1 MGQHVRSDRGL
12 AGLAAILFFCGC
24 SLPQAAKPD
33 PAEQA
38 KRDAEQRA
46 KLEAEVR
53 AKLEA
58 EVRAKLEAAAR
69 AKAEREAKEKLAA
82 EQAAAQRAEAET
94 KVKAEAE
101 AKSKEEDARATRQ
114 EELKVLFEDAR
125 KRATE
130 VDDYLVGEAK
140 KLRAKADE
148 AIETG
153 KVYKVRSEVLK
164 RSYEAANQ
172 RASSA
177 QLSVVAQCTRCGREQ
192 PRAKSCA
199 FCDGDL
205 RIVDKN
211 PEARAKAEHDYAT
224 ALRVYQTEVA
234 KYQAQETIRMNAET
248 DIRAIESR
256 RQQLRKAF
264 DKMSS
269 AWEAWSGQKGPE
281 SDVRNAVLSLNTS
294 INKAKSFA
302 PAGTKPAPL
311 APLSTLGEPAKPAG
325 GPETPRAV
333 LKVYVMKDGKRIE
346 VLSDMAAGDEIV
358 LKKADGEMVTVKSA
372 DVERVE
378 KP

>member
-12 AGLAAILFFCGC
+12 ACLAAILFFCGC

-33 PAEQA
+33 PTEQA

-58 EVRAKLEAAAR
+58 EVRAKLEAEAR
-69 AKAEREAKEKLAA
+69 AKTEREAKEKLAA
-82 EQAAAQRAEAET
+82 EQAAAERAEAET
-94 KVKAEAE
+94 KAKTETE
-101 AKSKEEDARATRQ
+101 AKSKEEDARAARQ
-114 EELKVLFEDAR
+114 EDLKVLFEDAK

-130 VDDYLVGEAK
+130 VDDYLLGEAK

-153 KVYKVRSEVLK
+153 KLYKARTEVLK
-164 RSYEAANQ
+164 RSSEAATD
-172 RASSA
+172 RLSS
-177 QLSVVAQCTRCGREQ
+177 LRVTQCTRCGREQ
-192 PRAKSCA
+192 AFAKSCV
-199 FCDGDL
+199 FCGGEV
-205 RIVDKN
+205 RTVDRN
-211 PEARAKAEHDYAT
+211 PEARPKAERDYET
-224 ALRVYQTEVA
+224 ALRAYQAEVA
-234 KYQAQETIRMNAET
+234 RYRAQETIRMNAET
-248 DIRAIESR
+248 DIRAIDSL

-264 DKMSS
+264 DKMGSV
-269 AWEAWSGQKGPE
+269 WEAWSDQKASE
-281 SDVRNAVLSLNTS
+281 TDVRNAVLSLNTH
-294 INKAKSFA
+294 INKGKSFA

-311 APLSTLGEPAKPAG
+311 APLSTLGDPAKPAAG
-325 GPETPRAV
+325 SETPRAV

-346 VLSDMAAGDEIV
+346 VLSDMAAGDEVV